1 MSSDQ
6 LHRSTLGIYSNLMEE
21 FNPSLQKL
29 VSLGNSYV
37 RAFHALASSSE
48 AYFSALSRI
57 GEQALR
63 SVSSQPMGDVLVQ
76 ISNSQRSLTTQ
87 LESVFHWFTVDVL
100 QEMDNN
106 VRQDRGFISSS
117 RRQYETEVRE
127 QAEAQERER
136 RRGAVTV
143 AVHHPQEAGEYVT
156 FLRESHSDALREEER
171 RYRFVA
177 EKHCGLIHT
186 ITSLMDKTG
195 ASLQQRAAAWRED
208 LEATRGA
215 AKGRTS
221 RGTGHGQKVTT
232 REEAFRSM
240 SSQPPPEEAEPLS
253 QVPSRAPSP
262 QGSISGVT
270 VGTVRARGRR
280 VRARVDHQ
288 PAGSNPTLLSFSRGD
303 SVTALVQQPRN
314 GWLYGSVS
322 NGSRRGWFPAS
333 YVEEVDAGLQA
344 DQCRASSLQ
353 GSGGGL
359 LMDRPRS
366 ESQPP
371 PPPPPPPPS
380 RPVKADRR
388 TESNLE
394 SKKEQPQR
402 SHPELFPRGTNPFAT
417 VKLRPTPTDDWSAAR

>member
-37 RAFHALASSSE
+37 RAFHALAASSE

-106 VRQDRGFISSS
+106 VRQDRGFILSS

-127 QAEAQERER
+127 QVEAQERQR
-136 RRGAVTV
+136 GRGAVT
-143 AVHHPQEAGEYVT
+143 EAGEYVT
-156 FLRESHSDALREEER
+156 FLRESHSDALREQER

-186 ITSLMDKTG
+186 VTSLMDKTG
-195 ASLQQRAAAWRED
+195 ASLQQRAAAWREE

-221 RGTGHGQKVTT
+221 GGTGHGQTVAS
-232 REEAFRSM
+232 REEAFRAM
-240 SSQPPPEEAEPLS
+240 SSQPPPDEAEPLS
-253 QVPSRAPSP
+253 QVPSRALSP
-262 QGSISGVT
+262 QGSVSDVT
-270 VGTVRARGRR
+270 VGTVRAKGRR

-344 DQCRASSLQ
+344 DQCSP
-353 GSGGGL
+353 
-359 LMDRPRS
+359 RPRR
-366 ESQPP
+366 
-371 PPPPPPPPS
+371 PPPPPS
-380 RPVKADRR
+380 RPIKADRR

-394 SKKEQPQR
+394 SKREQPQR

-417 VKLRPTPTDDWSAAR
+417 VKLRPTPTDDRSAPR